1 LVTTAQLR
9 RRPADELTVL
19 AAAALAAATTS
30 YHPVVGAQATA
41 CGLVAGSIGVFTSWP
56 QAWRLWVGRR
66 HAGLSL
72 STNLMGVL
80 YGVAWLLYGFLC
92 HSAVQIATSVAG
104 LAGATAVLIGHLVR
118 ARVSPRSWLPWFALG
133 LLVVAV
139 TFAGGRTVLGLTASV
154 ATIIGVVPQLLV
166 LTSVS
171 GRSRSGRPG
180 DASGVSRSRWG
191 LSVACNLLWVGYG
204 AIVGDH
210 LILVNSVII
219 AALASSIVLLA
230 TRARPAVGIDAAA
243 PRATATA
250 AS

>member
-1 LVTTAQLR
+1 
-9 RRPADELTVL
+9 VL

-30 YHPVVGAQATA
+30 YHHVVAAPATA
-41 CGLVAGSIGVFTSWP
+41 CGVVAGSIGVFTSWP

-92 HSAVQIATSVAG
+92 HSAVQVATSVAG

-118 ARVSPRSWLPWFALG
+118 ARVSPRSWLLSFALG

-139 TFAGGRTVLGLTASV
+139 MFAGGRTVLGLTASV
-154 ATIIGVVPQLLV
+154 ATIAGVVPQLLA
-166 LTSVS
+166 LTASS
-171 GRSRSGRPG
+171 GRSRSG
-180 DASGVSRSRWG
+180 DASGVSRFRWG

-204 AIVGDH
+204 AIVGDE
-210 LILVNSVII
+210 LILVNSLVI

-230 TRARPAVGIDAAA
+230 TRALPAPQHAM
-243 PRATATA
+243 ATA

>member
-1 LVTTAQLR
+1 LVTTAQPR

-30 YHPVVGAQATA
+30 YHHVIGTPATA
-41 CGLVAGSIGVFTSWP
+41 CGLLAGSIGVFTSWP

-92 HSAVQIATSVAG
+92 HSAVQVATSVAG
-104 LAGATAVLIGHLVR
+104 LVGATAVLTGHLVR
-118 ARVSPRSWLPWFALG
+118 ARVSPRSWAPSFAAG

-139 TFAGGRTVLGLTASV
+139 MFAAGRTVLGLAASV
-154 ATIIGVVPQLLV
+154 ATIAGVVPQLLA
-166 LTSVS
+166 LAAASV
-171 GRSRSGRPG
+171 RSRSG
-180 DASGVSRSRWG
+180 DASGVSRSRWS

-204 AIVGDH
+204 AIVGDE

-230 TRARPAVGIDAAA
+230 TRAQREVALDAVA
-243 PRATATA
+243 PRAMATA

>member
-9 RRPADELTVL
+9 RRPTDALTVL

-30 YHPVVGAQATA
+30 YHHVVAAPATA
-41 CGLVAGSIGVFTSWP
+41 CGVIAGSIGVFTSWP

-92 HSAVQIATSVAG
+92 HSAVQVATSVAG
-104 LAGATAVLIGHLVR
+104 LAGATAVLTGHLLR
-118 ARVSPRSWLPWFALG
+118 ARVSPRAWLPSFALG

-139 TFAGGRTVLGLTASV
+139 MFAGGRTVLGLTASV
-154 ATIIGVVPQLLV
+154 ATIAGVVPQLLA
-166 LTSVS
+166 LTTPS
-171 GRSRSGRPG
+171 GRR

-204 AIVGDH
+204 AIVGDE
-210 LILVNSVII
+210 LILVNSVVI

-230 TRARPAVGIDAAA
+230 TRAHPDGVDVAA
-243 PRATATA
+243 PRAMAAA

>member
-1 LVTTAQLR
+1 M
-9 RRPADELTVL
+9 L

-30 YHPVVGAQATA
+30 YHPVVGAPATA

-154 ATIIGVVPQLLV
+154 ATIVGVVPQLLA
-166 LTSVS
+166 LTSAS
-171 GRSRSGRPG
+171 GRSRSG

-230 TRARPAVGIDAAA
+230 TRAQPEVAVE
-243 PRATATA
+243 TA
-250 AS
+250 ARAMASAASAAS